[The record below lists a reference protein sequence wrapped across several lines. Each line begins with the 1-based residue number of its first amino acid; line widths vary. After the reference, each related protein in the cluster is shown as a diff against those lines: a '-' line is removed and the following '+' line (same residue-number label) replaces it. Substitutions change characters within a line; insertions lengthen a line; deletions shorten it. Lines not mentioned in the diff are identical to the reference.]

1 MQRILLLGST
11 GSIGRQTLDVVRAN
25 PERHRVVG
33 LGARRDAEGLLAQVR
48 EFAPQ
53 RVALCDPE
61 AAERLRRDLPTGVL
75 LHAGPAALVE
85 LAEAC
90 EYDLAVHGVVGAA
103 GVLPSEVVLRK
114 GRVLALANK
123 ESLVVAGAPLCAL
136 ARRTGATIVPVD
148 SEHSAVFQC
157 LRGEDLRR
165 VRKVILTAS
174 GGPLRG
180 WPRERIRSAGV
191 DEALAHPNWKMGPRI
206 TIGSATLM
214 NKALEIVELHHLFD
228 LEPERIEVVVH
239 PQSIVHSMVE
249 FVDGSVVAQLGPP
262 DMRVPI
268 HYALHHPDRAPGP
281 WRGFDL
287 RAMAQLTFEEPD
299 LERFPALAL
308 GWRVV
313 REGGAAGAVL
323 NAADETAVEAF
334 LEGRIAFGDIA
345 VIASRALDERPAQ
358 ARTIPELLDADRSAR
373 EHARRLAS
381 ALAPTRA

>member
-11 GSIGRQTLDVVRAN
+11 GSIGRQTLEVVRAN
-25 PERHRVVG
+25 PSRHRVVG
-33 LGARRDAEGLLAQVR
+33 LGARQDAEGLLEQVR
-48 EFAPQ
+48 EFSPA

-61 AAERLRRDLPTGVL
+61 AAERLRSRLPQGVA
-75 LHAGPAALVE
+75 LHAGPSALVE

-90 EYDLAVHGVVGAA
+90 DYDLAVHGVVGAA

-123 ESLVVAGAPLCAL
+123 ESLVAAGAPLCAL

-180 WPRERIRSAGV
+180 WPLERIRSASV
-191 DEALAHPNWKMGPRI
+191 AEALAHPNWKMGPRI

-249 FVDGSVVAQLGPP
+249 FVDGSVVAQ
-262 DMRVPI
+262 
-268 HYALHHPDRAPGP
+268 
-281 WRGFDL
+281 
-287 RAMAQLTFEEPD
+287 
-299 LERFPALAL
+299 
-308 GWRVV
+308 
-313 REGGAAGAVL
+313 
-323 NAADETAVEAF
+323 
-334 LEGRIAFGDIA
+334 
-345 VIASRALDERPAQ
+345 
-358 ARTIPELLDADRSAR
+358 
-373 EHARRLAS
+373 
-381 ALAPTRA
+381 